1 MIAEQEIKDLVIA
14 RLKTLPEDIGI
25 SIGSAGNF
33 SREEIIRHVEQDDEI
48 GRKIVEVELAFLRK
62 LKEGIIYEQQPVGH
76 KA

>member
-1 MIAEQEIKDLVIA
+1 MDEDIKELVIA
-14 RLKTLPEDIGI
+14 RIKSLPDETGI
-25 SIGSAGNF
+25 SVGSAGNF
-33 SREEIIRHVEQDDEI
+33 SREEIIRHVEQGDEI